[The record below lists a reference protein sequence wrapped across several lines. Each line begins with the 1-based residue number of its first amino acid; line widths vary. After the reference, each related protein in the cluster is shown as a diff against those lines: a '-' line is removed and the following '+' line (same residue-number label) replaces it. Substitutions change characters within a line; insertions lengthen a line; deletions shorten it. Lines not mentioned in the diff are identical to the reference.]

1 MFSLDILCGELA
13 QRHPQLIPS
22 HMPHIWP
29 LCYTNQIKL
38 YCTLTRF
45 WRKQILGTLWNQVE
59 PWNCWRQNS
68 DKNAVFTQNLLSY
81 FSFNVSCI
89 IPRVCLPPDIQ
100 LQPLLNCLWWLVIWT
115 RWKRPVSILLLK
127 RESFRECT
135 WMALYDANRISMKKW
150 FPWRLNSWNQG

>member
-1 MFSLDILCGELA
+1 MFSLDILRGELA
-13 QRHPQLIPS
+13 NRHPQLIPS

-68 DKNAVFTQNLLSY
+68 DKNAVFTQNLLSC

-115 RWKRPVSILLLK
+115 RWKRPVSIHGNAHEWHFMMLTEFQWRNGFLGGL
-127 RESFRECT
+127 
-135 WMALYDANRISMKKW
+135 ALETRGKK
-150 FPWRLNSWNQG
+150 GI